1 MFSNNTAHLFYSI
14 IGKFQKKAVTLQEIV
29 DDMTKLIRVTTVPL
43 SLRMFCSGLLKE
55 LTEEGYEVVAI
66 SSPYTLGWS
75 HGEETELAA
84 FGEQE
89 GIRTI
94 VLPMERQ
101 ISPVKDLKSLWRM
114 WRVLRREKP
123 DMVHS
128 MTPKAGLITMIAAWL
143 ARVPVRIHTF
153 TGLVFPTATG
163 LKRRILMATDWL
175 TCACATH
182 IIPEGEG
189 VKADLLNNGITHK
202 PIKVLGHGNVRGIDL
217 DFYSPPSDSESPQA
231 PLKGG
236 VLSGGER
243 DSSPFRGLGGQV
255 FTFVFVGRIVRD
267 KGMNEL
273 VGAFKRLHE
282 EFPETRLVLVGPFE
296 DTLDPVSSETKA
308 EIDSNPGIE
317 AVGSQR
323 DVRPFYAAANA
334 LVFPSYR
341 EGFPNVVLEAGAMGL
356 PSIVTDINGSRE
368 IIIEGRNGTIVPPRD
383 EEALYQAMRHWVTH
397 REEVAQMAAEA
408 RPLVASRYEQG
419 YVRQCLKE
427 FYRAIIP

>member
-1 MFSNNTAHLFYSI
+1 
-14 IGKFQKKAVTLQEIV
+14 
-29 DDMTKLIRVTTVPL
+29 MTKLIRVTTVPT
-43 SLRMFCSGLLKE
+43 SLWAFCSELLRE

-66 SSPYTLGWS
+66 SSPNT
-75 HGEETELAA
+75 HERPQGEVTELEA

-94 VLPMERQ
+94 AVPMERR
-101 ISPVKDLKSLWRM
+101 ISPLKDLKSLWRM

-128 MTPKAGLITMIAAWL
+128 MTPKAGLVTMMAAWL

-153 TGLVFPTATG
+153 TGLVFPTETG

-182 IIPEGEG
+182 VIPEGEG
-189 VKADLLNNGITHK
+189 VKADLLNHGITHK
-202 PIKVLGHGNVRGIDL
+202 PIKVLGYGNIRGIDL
-217 DFYSPPSDSESPQA
+217 SYYNREAVADNAQCIMHNAQLQDSANPPS
-231 PLKGG
+231 PLKG
-236 VLSGGER
+236 ECEA
-243 DSSPFRGLGGQV
+243 

-273 VGAFKRLHE
+273 VRAFKCLHE
-282 EFPETRLVLVGPFE
+282 EFPQVRLVLVGPYE
-296 DTLDPVSSETKA
+296 DALDPVLPETRA
-308 EIDSNPGIE
+308 EIERNPGID
-317 AVGSQR
+317 AVGGQS
-323 DVRPFYAAANA
+323 DVRPFYAAADA

-368 IIIEGRNGTIVPPRD
+368 IVIEGKNGTIIPPRN
-383 EEALYQAMRHWVTH
+383 EEALYEAMRHWVTH
-397 REEVAQMAAEA
+397 RDEVAQMAAEA

-427 FYRAIIP
+427 FYRAATKASHT